1 MPRHG
6 IERDEVA
13 LIVIN
18 RAARRFEP
26 FSISHMKRLLLYI
39 YMVCLPLLA
48 AAQKNVVDEVIWVVG
63 DEPILLSD
71 VEEARIS
78 AELSGQPVT
87 NPYCTI
93 PEQLAVRKLF
103 LHQAA
108 IDSVTVSEGDIIRG
122 VDARINEY
130 ISVYGSREA
139 VEQAAQKSIRQLRE
153 TFKRMYREENMVE
166 EVKSNLT
173 SKISA
178 TPAEV
183 REFFKNTPTDSLPF
197 IPTQVEVQIITSQ
210 PKVSRQEVERVEAR
224 LRDFAQSVNSGESDF
239 STLAKLYSEDG
250 SARMGGE
257 LGYTGR
263 NMWVPEFANVAF
275 SLNDPKKVSKIVRTE
290 FGFHIIQLID
300 KRGDKVNVR
309 HILLKPQIEEAEFER
324 GIARLD
330 SIADDI
336 RAERFTF
343 DAAAYA
349 LSDDK
354 DTRNNHGLMANV
366 IQETR
371 TISSRFQ
378 MKDLPQDVAKV
389 VDTLQVGQ
397 VSRAFRMT
405 NQKGQTVCAI
415 VRLKSRIDGHHANMT
430 EDFQVLRD
438 QVIAKR
444 REEKINNWI
453 KEKVNS
459 TYVRISPDWRNCD
472 FKYEGWVKTN

>member
-1 MPRHG
+1 
-6 IERDEVA
+6 
-13 LIVIN
+13 
-18 RAARRFEP
+18 
-26 FSISHMKRLLLYI
+26 MKRLLLYI

-48 AAQKNVVDEVIWVVG
+48 SAQKNVVDEVIWVVG

-336 RAERFTF
+336 RSERFTF

>member
-1 MPRHG
+1 
-6 IERDEVA
+6 
-13 LIVIN
+13 
-18 RAARRFEP
+18 
-26 FSISHMKRLLLYI
+26 
-39 YMVCLPLLA
+39 MVCLPLLA
-48 AAQKNVVDEVIWVVG
+48 AAQKNGVDEVIWVVG

-366 IQETR
+366 IQENR

>member
-1 MPRHG
+1 
-6 IERDEVA
+6 
-13 LIVIN
+13 
-18 RAARRFEP
+18 
-26 FSISHMKRLLLYI
+26 
-39 YMVCLPLLA
+39 MVCLPLLA
-48 AAQKNVVDEVIWVVG
+48 SAQKNVVDEVIWVVG

>member
-1 MPRHG
+1 
-6 IERDEVA
+6 
-13 LIVIN
+13 
-18 RAARRFEP
+18 
-26 FSISHMKRLLLYI
+26 
-39 YMVCLPLLA
+39 MVCLPLLA
-48 AAQKNVVDEVIWVVG
+48 SAQKNVVDEVIWVVG

-349 LSDDK
+349 LSDDR

>member
-1 MPRHG
+1 M
-6 IERDEVA
+6 A
-13 LIVIN
+13 
-18 RAARRFEP
+18 
-26 FSISHMKRLLLYI
+26 
-39 YMVCLPLLA
+39 CLPLLA

>member
-1 MPRHG
+1 
-6 IERDEVA
+6 
-13 LIVIN
+13 
-18 RAARRFEP
+18 
-26 FSISHMKRLLLYI
+26 
-39 YMVCLPLLA
+39 MVCLPLLA

-224 LRDFAQSVNSGESDF
+224 LRDLAQSVNSGEGEF
-239 STLAKLYSEDG
+239 STLAKLASEAG

>member
-1 MPRHG
+1 
-6 IERDEVA
+6 
-13 LIVIN
+13 
-18 RAARRFEP
+18 
-26 FSISHMKRLLLYI
+26 
-39 YMVCLPLLA
+39 MVCLPLLA

-130 ISVYGSREA
+130 IAVYGSREA